1 MRSLTE
7 LIYGS
12 RNADGIL
19 PESFSL
25 PDDTEEGKPR
35 FADGAMDGIMIY
47 HMGHTPL
54 NDEEKNELLSLL
66 KLAGNGKFDEAEGG
80 FTLFCAKHRVV
91 SIIDDIQRCIV
102 DNKDDLDPNN
112 MYRFAV
118 NLLTKSADKECL
130 KVGLSILELFDAY
143 QDENL
148 ADVIRTVG
156 LSDEFTIFSVFNMR
170 NWPNA
175 EKEILDLAKKVR
187 GWGRIHCVDFISA
200 DDEETRSWLLYNGV
214 DNDVVAAYSAMPVYE
229 KTGMEDLI
237 NKEDELSYEQM
248 HAILAIA
255 DALLDEGPVSGIS
268 AFEDPKDF
276 LNRIINKTQA
286 GYDFSEDDIRIIEAL
301 KEWNPQG

>member
-1 MRSLTE
+1 MGSLTE
-7 LIYGS
+7 LIYNS
-12 RNADGIL
+12 KNADGML

-54 NDEEKNELLSLL
+54 TDEEKNELVGLL
-66 KLAGNGKFDEAEGG
+66 KLAGEGKFDEAEGG
-80 FTLFCAKHRVV
+80 FALFCGKHRVV

-102 DNKDDLDPNN
+102 DNQDSLDPNN
-112 MYRFAV
+112 MYRFAI
-118 NLLTKSADKECL
+118 NLLTKSGDKECL

-143 QDENL
+143 EDKNL

-170 NWPNA
+170 NWPDA
-175 EKEILDLAKKVR
+175 EKEILELAKKVR

-200 DDEETRSWLLYNGV
+200 DDEETRKWLLFNGV

-229 KTGMEDLI
+229 KSGMEELI
-237 NKEDELSYEQM
+237 GKESLSYEEI
-248 HAILAIA
+248 HAILTVA
-255 DALLDEGPVSGIS
+255 DALLDEGPVNGIS
-268 AFEDPKDF
+268 AFDEPEDF
-276 LNRIINKTQA
+276 LNRIIKRTEA
-286 GYDFSEDDIRIIEAL
+286 DYPFSEDDLKIIEAL
-301 KEWNPQG
+301 KGWKLER

>member
-1 MRSLTE
+1 MGSLTE

-12 RNADGIL
+12 KNADGIL
-19 PESFSL
+19 PKSFSL

-54 NDEEKNELLSLL
+54 TDEEKNELLSLL
-66 KLAGNGKFDEAEGG
+66 KLAAEGKFDEAEGG

-91 SIIDDIQRCIV
+91 SIIDDLQRCIV

-112 MYRFAV
+112 LYRFAV
-118 NLLTKSADKECL
+118 NVLTKSGDKECL

-143 QDENL
+143 ENENL

-200 DDEETRSWLLYNGV
+200 DDEETRKWLLYNGV

-229 KTGMEDLI
+229 KSGMEELI
-237 NKEDELSYEQM
+237 DKDGLSYEEM

-255 DALLDEGPVSGIS
+255 EALLDEGPVSGIS
-268 AFEDPKDF
+268 TFDDPVDF
-276 LNRIINKTQA
+276 LNRIIKKTQA
-286 GYDFSEDDIRIIEAL
+286 GYELSEDDLRIIEAL
-301 KEWNPQG
+301 KEWKPE

>member
-1 MRSLTE
+1 MGSLAE

-12 RNADGIL
+12 KTAEGIL
-19 PESFSL
+19 PDSFSL

-54 NDEEKNELLSLL
+54 TDEEKNELVGLL
-66 KLAGNGKFDEAEGG
+66 KLAGDGKFDEAEGG
-80 FTLFCAKHRVV
+80 FALFCGKHRVV
-91 SIIDDIQRCIV
+91 SIIDDIQRLIL
-102 DNKDDLDPNN
+102 DNKDSLDPNN

-118 NLLTKSADKECL
+118 SMLTKSADKECL

-143 QDENL
+143 TDNNL

-175 EKEILDLAKKVR
+175 EKEILELAKKVR

-200 DDEETRSWLLYNGV
+200 DDEETRKWLLFNGV

-229 KTGMEDLI
+229 KSGMDALI
-237 NKEDELSYEQM
+237 DKDELSYEEI
-248 HAILAIA
+248 HAILTIA

-268 AFEDPKDF
+268 TFDDPENF
-276 LNRIINKTQA
+276 LERIIKKTQA
-286 GYDFSEDDIRIIEAL
+286 DYEFSEDDLKIIEAL
-301 KEWNPQG
+301 KEWKSE